1 MRQVRS
7 EKGFTLIELI
17 ISLLVVMVI
26 LFTLIP
32 VLSRFYDTYNNLLSQ
47 ERLKTI
53 RDKIERY
60 YYQYAFVI
68 NSDVLDSRYNYNVV
82 HSNGN
87 RYSTVAIPLPDGT
100 YLYSLLTHQNP
111 YDDPVLSING
121 TDIARVSNPSGLLY
135 FTDNPYDGKITN
147 FRVYITPLMVEPQ
160 GRFHYRDIYLIYTK
174 GSRHTRSI
182 PVNNGGNWRLNC
194 DISEVCYKI
203 DGLKITQEIYSQT
216 IGRMDYIANKLR
228 QYSQSK
234 YALDTTK
241 NGLMYYYARTSTNN
255 RNYSNCNQGEVDCYF
270 SALSEIP
277 NTTLAGGIRENRITV
292 NLIGLSINFNPRP
305 ALNGRFVRLS
315 SLGNLFSNSE
325 DITPVGSFIY
335 LDNSTS
341 ARNPQT
347 LGQANLGGYDTVL
360 LTCIANNDCIVYRV
374 SQ

>member
-1 MRQVRS
+1 MKQVRS

-17 ISLLVVMVI
+17 ISLFVVMVI

-87 RYSTVAIPLPDGT
+87 SYPTVAIPLPDGT
-100 YLYSLLTHQNP
+100 YLYSLLTHQNT
-111 YDDPVLSING
+111 YDDLILNVNG
-121 TDIARVSNPSGLLY
+121 SDIARVSNPSGLLY
-135 FTDNPYDGKITN
+135 FTDNPYDGKMTN
-147 FRVYITPLMVEPQ
+147 FRVYITPLIAEPQ

-174 GSRHTRSI
+174 GSRYTRSI
-182 PVNNGGNWRLNC
+182 PVNNGGNLNC
-194 DISEVCYKI
+194 DVSEVCYKI
-203 DGLKITQEIYSQT
+203 DGLKITQEIYNQT
-216 IGRMDYIANKLR
+216 TEKMNYIANKLR

-234 YALDTTK
+234 YALDTSK
-241 NGLMYYYARTSTNN
+241 NGLMYYYAITSTNN
-255 RNYSNCNQGEVDCYF
+255 RNSSNCNQGEVDCYF
-270 SALSEIP
+270 STLSEIP
-277 NTTLAGGIRENRITV
+277 NTTLAGGIRENRITF
-292 NLIGLSINFNPRP
+292 NMLGLSINFNPSP

-315 SLGNLFSNSE
+315 NLGNLFSNSE

-335 LDNSTS
+335 LDNSAS

-347 LGQANLGGYDTVL
+347 LGQANNLGGADIVL